1 MIRLRVEIKHGRFIS
16 ALLLLLS
23 CAMHSCAQTCVASP
37 YNLVSYNWM
46 NAQCSSAGS
55 SRQYSTTGDI
65 LIDNAHN
72 VYSIGALG
80 QVLQI
85 VKYTSSG
92 TKTADVTYGAIA
104 NGGTADPSKI
114 AIAKAIITNDDS
126 SVFIA
131 GHARDSTLT
140 GGSTTFNIFLQRV
153 KASDLSTV
161 WARNWGLDGAD

>member
-1 MIRLRVEIKHGRFIS
+1 
-16 ALLLLLS
+16 
-23 CAMHSCAQTCVASP
+23 
-37 YNLVSYNWM
+37 
-46 NAQCSSAGS
+46 
-55 SRQYSTTGDI
+55 
-65 LIDNAHN
+65 

-92 TKTADVTYGAIA
+92 AKTADVTYGGIA

-114 AIAKAIITNDDS
+114 AIAKAIITNDDIS
-126 SVFIA
+126 LFVG

-140 GGSTTFNIFLQRV
+140 GGSTTFNIFLQRI

-161 WARNWGLDGAD
+161 WTRSWGLDGTD

>member
-1 MIRLRVEIKHGRFIS
+1 
-16 ALLLLLS
+16 
-23 CAMHSCAQTCVASP
+23 
-37 YNLVSYNWM
+37 M
-46 NAQCSSAGS
+46 NSQCSSVGS

-85 VKYTSSG
+85 VKYTSTG
-92 TKTADVTYGAIA
+92 TKAADVSYGAVA

-114 AIAKAIITNDDS
+114 VIAKAIITNDDS
-126 SVFIA
+126 SVYIA
-131 GHARDSTLT
+131 GHAKDSTLT

-161 WARNWGLDGAD
+161 WTRSWGLDGAD